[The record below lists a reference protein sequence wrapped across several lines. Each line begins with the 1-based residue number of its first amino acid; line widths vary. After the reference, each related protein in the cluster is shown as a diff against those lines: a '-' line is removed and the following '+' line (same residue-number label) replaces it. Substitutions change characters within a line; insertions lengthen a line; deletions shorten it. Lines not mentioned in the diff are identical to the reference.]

1 MKKLSAMLLAFLF
14 VSRLFAQSH
23 KTQNIVIVTLDGFRW
38 QELYRGADSALINSK
53 YTDTKADVK
62 KKFWA
67 ETPEQRRK
75 LLMPFFWR
83 CYTPC
88 SAEAETASSGG
99 VPRAAIA
106 LVLNHMR
113 F

>member
-1 MKKLSAMLLAFLF
+1 MKHISLLLLAIL
-14 VSRLFAQSH
+14 VTPALFAQSH

-38 QELYRGADSALINSK
+38 QELYRGADSAIINSK

-75 LLMPFFWR
+75 LLMPFFWS
-83 CYTPC
+83 TLVN
-88 SAEAETASSGG
+88 GG
-99 VPRAAIA
+99 QLYGDRD
-106 LVLNHMR
+106 LGN
-113 F
+113 